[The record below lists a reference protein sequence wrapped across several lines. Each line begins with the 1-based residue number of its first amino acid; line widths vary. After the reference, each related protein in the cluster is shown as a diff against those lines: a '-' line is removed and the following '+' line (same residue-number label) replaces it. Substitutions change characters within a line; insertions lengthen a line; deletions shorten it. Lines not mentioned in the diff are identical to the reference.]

1 MTMNEFFANSRNCNG
16 FTLVEM
22 MVALFIFA
30 MLSVAGVIMLRSA
43 VDSDEITAENLGQM
57 AEMQRFV
64 SLMEADL
71 SQALPRSYRD
81 DRGDRMP
88 AFVSETGGPEAAFLK
103 FTRGGQ
109 SNINGQARSNLER
122 VEYRLTDGNL
132 ERWRYRMTDGGTIDQ
147 PAVLISNVE
156 TLEVRF
162 RDKRG
167 LWSGRWETER
177 LADLPRAI
185 EIRFDQQGRRYRH
198 LFLVGTGY
206 L

>member
-1 MTMNEFFANSRNCNG
+1 MQRNPAISCDRNG

-43 VDSDEITAENLGQM
+43 VDSDEMTAENLSQM

-71 SQALPRSYRD
+71 SQALPRTYRD
-81 DRGDRMP
+81 DRGERMP
-88 AFVSETGGPEAAFLK
+88 AFSSESGGPEAGFLN

-122 VEYRLTDGNL
+122 VEYRLTDGKL
-132 ERWRYRMTDGGTIDQ
+132 ERWRYRMTDGGSIDQ
-147 PAVLISNVE
+147 PAILISNIGS
-156 TLEVRF
+156 LELRF

-167 LWSGRWETER
+167 LWSSRWETER

-185 EIRFDQQGRRYRH
+185 EIQFEQEGRLYRH

>member
-1 MTMNEFFANSRNCNG
+1 METTSATSRNRNG

-43 VDSDEITAENLGQM
+43 VDSDAVTAENLGQM

-71 SQALPRSYRD
+71 SQALPRTYRD
-81 DRGDRMP
+81 DDGGRMP
-88 AFVSETGGPEAAFLK
+88 AFASNIGEPPAAYLK

-109 SNINGQARSNLER
+109 SYVNGEPRSNLER

-132 ERWRYRMTDGGTIDQ
+132 ERLRYRMTDGGSIDQ
-147 PAVLISNVE
+147 PAVLIANIDS
-156 TLEVRF
+156 LALRF
-162 RDKRG
+162 RDRRG
-167 LWSGRWETER
+167 QWSDRWETER
-177 LADLPRAI
+177 LTELPRAI
-185 EIRFDQQGRRYRH
+185 EIQFGQRGRRYRH

>member
-1 MTMNEFFANSRNCNG
+1 MSRISANFRDRNG

-30 MLSVAGVIMLRSA
+30 ILSVAGVIMLRSA

-71 SQALPRSYRD
+71 SQTLPRPYRD
-81 DRGDRMP
+81 DRSDRMP
-88 AFVSETGGPEAAFLK
+88 AFASETGGPEAAFLK

-122 VEYRLTDGNL
+122 VEYRLTEGNL
-132 ERWRYRMTDGGTIDQ
+132 ERWRYRMTDGGTIDP
-147 PAVLISNVE
+147 PAVLLSSIDA
-156 TLEVRF
+156 LEVRF

-167 LWSGRWETER
+167 LWSDRWTTER

-185 EIRFDQQGRRYRH
+185 EIRFEQQGRSYRH
-198 LFLVGTGY
+198 LFLVGAGY

>member
-1 MTMNEFFANSRNCNG
+1 MEKIATISRNHNG

-43 VDSDEITAENLGQM
+43 VDSDEVTAENLGEM

-71 SQALPRSYRD
+71 SQALPRPSRD
-81 DRGDRMP
+81 ERGDRQA
-88 AFVSETGGPEAAFLK
+88 AFATRAGGPDAAFLK

-109 SNINGQARSNLER
+109 SNINGDARSNLER
-122 VEYRLTDGNL
+122 VEYRLTEGRL
-132 ERWRYRMTDGGTIDQ
+132 ERWRYRMTDGGAIDQ
-147 PAVLISNVE
+147 PAVLISSVE
-156 TLEVRF
+156 ALALRF

-167 LWSGRWETER
+167 QWSDDWQTER
-177 LADLPRAI
+177 LADLPRAV
-185 EIRFDQQGRRYRH
+185 EIRFEQQGRPYRH

>member
-1 MTMNEFFANSRNCNG
+1 MEKLATMPGNRNG

-30 MLSVAGVIMLRSA
+30 MLSVAGVIMLRTA

-71 SQALPRSYRD
+71 SQVLPRASRD
-81 DRGDRMP
+81 EGGGRVA
-88 AFVSETGGPEAAFLK
+88 AFASEAGGPEAAFLK

-109 SNINGQARSNLER
+109 SNINGEARSNLER
-122 VEYRLTDGNL
+122 VEYRLAEGNL
-132 ERWRYRMTDGGTIDQ
+132 ERRRYRMTDGGSIDQ
-147 PAVLISNVE
+147 PAVLISNVDS
-156 TLEVRF
+156 LEVRF

-167 LWSGRWETER
+167 LWSSRWETER
-177 LADLPRAI
+177 LADLPRAVEI
-185 EIRFDQQGRRYRH
+185 EFEQAGRRYRH

>member
-1 MTMNEFFANSRNCNG
+1 MEHSSPRARTRNG

-30 MLSVAGVIMLRSA
+30 MLSVAGVIMLRTA
-43 VDSDEITAENLGQM
+43 VDGDEITAENLGQM
-57 AEMQRFV
+57 AKMQRFV

-71 SQALPRSYRD
+71 SQALPRAARE

-88 AFVSETGGPEAAFLK
+88 AFASETGGTDPAFLK

-109 SNINGQARSNLER
+109 SNINGEARSNLER
-122 VEYRLTDGNL
+122 VEYRLADGNL
-132 ERWRYRMTDGGTIDQ
+132 ERWRYRMTDGGSIDD
-147 PAVLISNVE
+147 PAILISNVDS
-156 TLEVRF
+156 LELRF

-167 LWSGRWETER
+167 LWSSRWETGR
-177 LADLPRAI
+177 LVDLPRAI
-185 EIRFDQQGRRYRH
+185 EIQFDQQGRRYRH

>member
-1 MTMNEFFANSRNCNG
+1 MEINFATSGKPNG

-22 MVALFIFA
+22 MVALFIF
-30 MLSVAGVIMLRSA
+30 AGVIMLRSA

-71 SQALPRSYRD
+71 SQALPRTARD
-81 DRGDRMP
+81 QRGDRMP
-88 AFVSETGGPEAAFLK
+88 AFASETGGPEAAFLR

-109 SNINGQARSNLER
+109 SNINGEARSNLER
-122 VEYRLTDGNL
+122 VEYRLADGKL
-132 ERWRYRMTDGGTIDQ
+132 ERWRYQMTDGGAIDQ
-147 PAVLISNVE
+147 PATLISNIDSL
-156 TLEVRF
+156 TLRF

-167 LWSGRWETER
+167 QWSDRWETGR

-185 EIRFDQQGRRYRH
+185 EIEFDQQGRRYRH

>member
-1 MTMNEFFANSRNCNG
+1 MATMAGKRNG

-22 MVALFIFA
+22 MVALFIFS
-30 MLSVAGVIMLRSA
+30 MLSVAGVIMLRTA

-71 SQALPRSYRD
+71 SQTLPRASRD
-81 DRGDRMP
+81 ERGDRVA
-88 AFVSETGGPEAAFLK
+88 AFASETGGPDAAFLK

-109 SNINGQARSNLER
+109 SNIIGEARSNLER
-122 VEYRLTDGNL
+122 VEYRLADGNL
-132 ERWRYRMTDGGTIDQ
+132 ERWRYRMTDGGSIDQ
-147 PAVLISNVE
+147 PAVLISNIE
-156 TLEVRF
+156 SLEVRF

-167 LWSGRWETER
+167 LWSSRWETER
-177 LADLPRAI
+177 LADLPRAVEI
-185 EIRFDQQGRRYRH
+185 EFEQAGRRYRH

>member
-1 MTMNEFFANSRNCNG
+1 MEQNSAFSCNRNG

-30 MLSVAGVIMLRSA
+30 MLSMAGVFMLRSA

-71 SQALPRSYRD
+71 SQALPRTYRD
-81 DRGDRMP
+81 EGGSQMP
-88 AFVSETGGPEAAFLK
+88 AFASEPGGPEAAFLK

-109 SNINGQARSNLER
+109 SNINGEARSNLER
-122 VEYRLTDGNL
+122 VEYRMIDGNL
-132 ERWRYRMTDGGTIDQ
+132 ERWRYRMTDGGSIDQ
-147 PAVLISNVE
+147 PAVLISQVGSL
-156 TLEVRF
+156 TLRF

-167 LWSGRWETER
+167 QWSGGWRTER
-177 LADLPRAI
+177 LVDLPRAI
-185 EIRFDQQGRRYRH
+185 EIRFERGGRPYRH

>member
-1 MTMNEFFANSRNCNG
+1 MEKISTLPRTRNG

-30 MLSVAGVIMLRSA
+30 ILSVAGVIMLRSA
-43 VDSDEITAENLGQM
+43 VDSDEVTAENLGQM

-71 SQALPRSYRD
+71 SQALPRTARD
-81 DRGDRMP
+81 DRGDRQP
-88 AFVSETGGPEAAFLK
+88 AFASQPDGPEAAFLK

-109 SNINGQARSNLER
+109 SNINGEARSNLER
-122 VEYRLTDGNL
+122 VEYRLADGNL
-132 ERWRYRMTDGGTIDQ
+132 ERWRYRMTDGGSIDQ
-147 PAVLISNVE
+147 PAILISNIE
-156 TLEVRF
+156 SLELRF
-162 RDKRG
+162 RDRRG
-167 LWSGRWETER
+167 QWSNRWEAER
-177 LADLPRAI
+177 LVEIPRAI
-185 EIRFDQQGRRYRH
+185 EMQFDQKGRRYRH

>member
-1 MTMNEFFANSRNCNG
+1 MDKVSAKSCNRNG

-30 MLSVAGVIMLRSA
+30 MLSVAGVIMLRTA
-43 VDSDEITAENLGQM
+43 VDSDEITAKNLGKM

-71 SQALPRSYRD
+71 SQALPRTSRD
-81 DRGDRMP
+81 DRGDRTP
-88 AFVSETGGPEAAFLK
+88 AFGSEAGGAEPAFLK

-122 VEYRLTDGNL
+122 IEYRLTDGNL
-132 ERWRYRMTDGGTIDQ
+132 ERWRYRMTDGGKIDQ
-147 PAVLISNVE
+147 PAVLISQI
-156 TLEVRF
+156 TSLDLRF

-167 LWSGRWETER
+167 QWSSRWEAER

-185 EIRFDQQGRRYRH
+185 EIQFEQQGRRYRH

>member
-1 MTMNEFFANSRNCNG
+1 
-16 FTLVEM
+16 
-22 MVALFIFA
+22 
-30 MLSVAGVIMLRSA
+30 
-43 VDSDEITAENLGQM
+43 M

-71 SQALPRSYRD
+71 SQTLPRTYRD

-88 AFVSETGGPEAAFLK
+88 AFASETGGAEKALLK

-122 VEYRLTDGNL
+122 IEYRLQDGKL
-132 ERWRYRMTDGGTIDQ
+132 ERWRYRMTDGGSIDQ
-147 PAVLISNVE
+147 PAVLISNIGSFE
-156 TLEVRF
+156 LRF

-167 LWSGRWETER
+167 KWSSSWETER
-177 LADLPRAI
+177 LTDLPRAI
-185 EIRFDQQGRRYRH
+185 EMQFEQDGRRYRH

>member
-1 MTMNEFFANSRNCNG
+1 MEQISAMSRNRNG

-43 VDSDEITAENLGQM
+43 VDSDEMTAENLGQM

-71 SQALPRSYRD
+71 SQALPRTYRD

-88 AFVSETGGPEAAFLK
+88 AFVSEIGGPEAAFLK

-109 SNINGQARSNLER
+109 SNINGESRSNLER
-122 VEYRLTDGNL
+122 VEYRLTDGKL
-132 ERWRYRMTDGGTIDQ
+132 ERWRYRMTDGGSIDQ
-147 PAVLISNVE
+147 PAILISNIDS
-156 TLEVRF
+156 LALRF

-167 LWSGRWETER
+167 QWSNGWETER
-177 LADLPRAI
+177 LVELPRAI
-185 EIRFDQQGRRYRH
+185 EIQFELEGRRYRH

>member
-1 MTMNEFFANSRNCNG
+1 MEKLATMPGNRNG

-30 MLSVAGVIMLRSA
+30 MLSVAGVIMLRTA
-43 VDSDEITAENLGQM
+43 VDGDEITAKNLGQM

-71 SQALPRSYRD
+71 SQALPRASRD
-81 DRGDRMP
+81 ESGDRVA
-88 AFVSETGGPEAAFLK
+88 AFSSETGGPEAAFLK

-109 SNINGQARSNLER
+109 SNINGEARSNLER
-122 VEYRLTDGNL
+122 LEYRLTDGNL
-132 ERWRYRMTDGGTIDQ
+132 ERWRYRMTDGGSIDQ
-147 PAVLISNVE
+147 PAVLISNIDS
-156 TLEVRF
+156 LEVRF

-167 LWSGRWETER
+167 LWSSRWETER
-177 LADLPRAI
+177 LADMPRAVEI
-185 EIRFDQQGRRYRH
+185 EFEQAGRRYRH

>member
-1 MTMNEFFANSRNCNG
+1 MPCKRNG

-43 VDSDEITAENLGQM
+43 VDSDESNAAKLGQM
-57 AEMQRFV
+57 AGMQRFV

-71 SQALPRSYRD
+71 SQALPRTARD
-81 DRGDRMP
+81 DRGGRRP
-88 AFVSETGGPEAAFLK
+88 AFASETGGPEAAFLK

-109 SNINGQARSNLER
+109 SNINGEARSNLER

-132 ERWRYRMTDGGTIDQ
+132 ERWRYRMTDGGSIDQ
-147 PAVLISNVE
+147 PAILISKIDS
-156 TLEVRF
+156 LEVRF

-167 LWSGRWETER
+167 LWSSRWETER
-177 LADLPRAI
+177 LADLPRAVEI
-185 EIRFDQQGRRYRH
+185 EFEQQGRRYRH

>member
-1 MTMNEFFANSRNCNG
+1 MVKSSSDSCERNG

-43 VDSDEITAENLGQM
+43 VDSDAVTADNLGQM
-57 AEMQRFV
+57 AKMQRFV

-71 SQALPRSYRD
+71 SQALPRTYRD
-81 DRGDRMP
+81 EAGDQMP
-88 AFVSETGGPEAAFLK
+88 AFDSEQGGSEASFLK

-109 SNINGQARSNLER
+109 SNINGEARSNLER

-132 ERWRYRMTDGGTIDQ
+132 ERWRYRMTDGGSIDQ
-147 PAVLISNVE
+147 PAVLISDLGDL
-156 TLEVRF
+156 TVRF
-162 RDKRG
+162 RDRRG
-167 LWSGRWETER
+167 QWSAGWQTER

-185 EIRFDQQGRRYRH
+185 EIRFERAGRSYRH

>member
-1 MTMNEFFANSRNCNG
+1 MDEFPAMIRDRNG

-71 SQALPRSYRD
+71 SQALPRTYRD

-88 AFVSETGGPEAAFLK
+88 AFASETGGPEAAFLK

-109 SNINGQARSNLER
+109 SNINGEARSNLER
-122 VEYRLTDGNL
+122 VEYRLKDGKL
-132 ERWRYRMTDGGTIDQ
+132 ERWRYRTTDGGEIDQ
-147 PAVLISNVE
+147 PAVLISD
-156 TLEVRF
+156 LGAIDLRF
-162 RDKRG
+162 RNKRG
-167 LWSGRWETER
+167 LWSNDWETER
-177 LADLPRAI
+177 LTDLPRAI
-185 EIRFDQQGRRYRH
+185 EIRFEQDGRRYRH

>member
-1 MTMNEFFANSRNCNG
+1 MNNLNISEVDG

-30 MLSVAGVIMLRSA
+30 MLSVAGVIMLRTA
-43 VDSDEITAENLGQM
+43 VDGDEITAKNLGQM

-71 SQALPRSYRD
+71 SQALPRASRD
-81 DRGDRMP
+81 ESGDRVA
-88 AFVSETGGPEAAFLK
+88 AFSSETGGPEAAFLK

-109 SNINGQARSNLER
+109 SNINGEARSNLER
-122 VEYRLTDGNL
+122 VEYRLTDG
-132 ERWRYRMTDGGTIDQ
+132 GSIDQ
-147 PAVLISNVE
+147 PAVLISNIDS
-156 TLEVRF
+156 LELRF

-167 LWSGRWETER
+167 LWSSRWETER
-177 LADLPRAI
+177 LADMPRAVEI
-185 EIRFDQQGRRYRH
+185 EFEQAGRRYRH

>member
-1 MTMNEFFANSRNCNG
+1 MEKISTMPRNHNG

-43 VDSDEITAENLGQM
+43 VDSDEVTAENLGQM

-71 SQALPRSYRD
+71 SQALPRTSRD

-88 AFVSETGGPEAAFLK
+88 AFASETSGPETAFLK

-109 SNINGQARSNLER
+109 SNINGEARSNLER
-122 VEYRLTDGNL
+122 VEYRLADGNL
-132 ERWRYRMTDGGTIDQ
+132 ERWRYRMTDGGSIDQ
-147 PAVLISNVE
+147 PAILISNIE
-156 TLEVRF
+156 SLELRF

-167 LWSGRWETER
+167 QWSNRWETER

-185 EIRFDQQGRRYRH
+185 EIQFDQQGRRYRH
-198 LFLVGTGY
+198 LFLIGTGY

>member
-1 MTMNEFFANSRNCNG
+1 MQNIFATSRNRNG

-43 VDSDEITAENLGQM
+43 VNSDEITAENLGQM

-71 SQALPRSYRD
+71 SQALPRTYRD

-88 AFVSETGGPEAAFLK
+88 SFASETSGPEAAFLK

-132 ERWRYRMTDGGTIDQ
+132 ERWRYRMTDGGSIDQ
-147 PAVLISNVE
+147 PAVLISNVDA
-156 TLEVRF
+156 LEVRF

-167 LWSGRWETER
+167 IWSDRWTIER
-177 LADLPRAI
+177 LADQPRAI
-185 EIRFDQQGRRYRH
+185 EIQFEQDGRQYRH

>member
-1 MTMNEFFANSRNCNG
+1 MSCNRNG
-16 FTLVEM
+16 FTFVEM

-30 MLSVAGVIMLRSA
+30 MLSVAGVIMLRTA
-43 VDSDEITAENLGQM
+43 VDSDEITADNLGQM

-71 SQALPRSYRD
+71 SQALPRTSRNN
-81 DRGDRMP
+81 RGDRMP
-88 AFVSETGGPEAAFLK
+88 AFASETGGQEPAFLK

-109 SNINGQARSNLER
+109 SNINGEARSNLER

-132 ERWRYRMTDGGTIDQ
+132 ERWRYRMTDGGAIDQ
-147 PAVLISNVE
+147 PAVLISKIDM
-156 TLEVRF
+156 LELRF

-167 LWSGRWETER
+167 LWSNSWETER
-177 LADLPRAI
+177 LAGLPRAI
-185 EIRFDQQGRRYRH
+185 EIRFEQEGRRYRH

>member
-1 MTMNEFFANSRNCNG
+1 MEKISAISRNRNG

-43 VDSDEITAENLGQM
+43 VDSDAVTAENLGQM

-71 SQALPRSYRD
+71 SQALARTYRD
-81 DRGDRMP
+81 DGGDQMP
-88 AFVSETGGPEAAFLK
+88 AFSSEQGGTEAAFLK

-109 SNINGQARSNLER
+109 SNINGEARSNLER
-122 VEYRLTDGNL
+122 VEYRLTEGNL
-132 ERWRYRMTDGGTIDQ
+132 ERWRYRMTDGGSIDQ
-147 PAVLISNVE
+147 PAVLISKVGS
-156 TLEVRF
+156 LALRF

-167 LWSGRWETER
+167 QWSSGWRTER
-177 LADLPRAI
+177 LVDLPRAI
-185 EIRFDQQGRRYRH
+185 EIRFEREGRSYRH

>member
-1 MTMNEFFANSRNCNG
+1 
-16 FTLVEM
+16 
-22 MVALFIFA
+22 
-30 MLSVAGVIMLRSA
+30 
-43 VDSDEITAENLGQM
+43 
-57 AEMQRFV
+57 
-64 SLMEADL
+64 
-71 SQALPRSYRD
+71 
-81 DRGDRMP
+81 
-88 AFVSETGGPEAAFLK
+88 
-103 FTRGGQ
+103 
-109 SNINGQARSNLER
+109 
-122 VEYRLTDGNL
+122 
-132 ERWRYRMTDGGTIDQ
+132 MTDGGTIDQ

-185 EIRFDQQGRRYRH
+185 EIQFDQQGRRYRH

>member
-1 MTMNEFFANSRNCNG
+1 MEKNPAESRNRNG

-43 VDSDEITAENLGQM
+43 VDSDEVTAGKLGQM

-71 SQALPRSYRD
+71 SQTLPRTYRD
-81 DRGDRMP
+81 DHGDRMP
-88 AFVSETGGPEAAFLK
+88 AFASETAGAEKALLK

-122 VEYRLTDGNL
+122 VEYRLQDGNL
-132 ERWRYRMTDGGTIDQ
+132 ERWRYRMTDGGSIDQ
-147 PAVLISNVE
+147 PAVLISNLGSFE
-156 TLEVRF
+156 LRF
-162 RDKRG
+162 RNKRG
-167 LWSGRWETER
+167 QWSNGWETER
-177 LADLPRAI
+177 LTDLPRAI
-185 EIRFDQQGRRYRH
+185 EMQFEQDGRRYRH

>member
-1 MTMNEFFANSRNCNG
+1 MEKLEKMPRNPNG

-30 MLSVAGVIMLRSA
+30 MLSVAGVMMLRSA
-43 VDSDEITAENLGQM
+43 VDSDKITAENLGQM

-71 SQALPRSYRD
+71 SQTLPRAPRD
-81 DRGDRMP
+81 ERGDRVA
-88 AFVSETGGPEAAFLK
+88 AFASETGGAEAAFLK

-109 SNINGQARSNLER
+109 SNINGEARSNLER

-132 ERWRYRMTDGGTIDQ
+132 ERWRYRMTDGGSIDQ
-147 PAVLISNVE
+147 PAILISNIGS
-156 TLEVRF
+156 LALRF

-167 LWSGRWETER
+167 LWSNDWQAER
-177 LADLPRAI
+177 LADLPRAVEI
-185 EIRFDQQGRRYRH
+185 EFEQAGRRYRH

>member
-1 MTMNEFFANSRNCNG
+1 MEKIPAESRNSNG

-30 MLSVAGVIMLRSA
+30 MLSVAGVVMLRSA
-43 VDSDEITAENLGQM
+43 VDSDEATADKLGEM

-71 SQALPRSYRD
+71 SQTLPRTYRD
-81 DRGDRMP
+81 VRGDRMP
-88 AFVSETGGPEAAFLK
+88 ALASETGGAEKALLK

-109 SNINGQARSNLER
+109 SNINGHARSNLER
-122 VEYRLTDGNL
+122 VEYRLQDGKL
-132 ERWRYRMTDGGTIDQ
+132 ERWRYRMTDGGSIDQ
-147 PAVLISNVE
+147 PAVLISNIGSFE
-156 TLEVRF
+156 LRF

-167 LWSGRWETER
+167 QWSSRWETER
-177 LADLPRAI
+177 LTDLPRAI
-185 EIRFDQQGRRYRH
+185 EMQFEQEGRRYRH

>member
-1 MTMNEFFANSRNCNG
+1 MQKLATMRGKRNG

-30 MLSVAGVIMLRSA
+30 MLSVAGVIMLRTA

-57 AEMQRFV
+57 ASMQRFV

-71 SQALPRSYRD
+71 SQALPRTSRD
-81 DRGDRMP
+81 EAGSREA
-88 AFVSETGGPEAAFLK
+88 AFSSETGGPDAAFLR

-109 SNINGQARSNLER
+109 SNINGEARSNLER

-132 ERWRYRMTDGGTIDQ
+132 ERWRYRMTDGGSIDR
-147 PAVLISNVE
+147 PAILISKIGS
-156 TLEVRF
+156 LEVRF

-167 LWSGRWETER
+167 LWSSRWETER
-177 LADLPRAI
+177 LADMPRAVEI
-185 EIRFDQQGRRYRH
+185 EFEQEGRRYRH

>member
-1 MTMNEFFANSRNCNG
+1 MEKLATMAGNRNG

-22 MVALFIFA
+22 MVALFIFS
-30 MLSVAGVIMLRSA
+30 MLSVAGVIMLRTA

-71 SQALPRSYRD
+71 SQALPRASRD
-81 DRGDRMP
+81 KRGDRVA
-88 AFVSETGGPEAAFLK
+88 AFASETGGPDAAFLK

-109 SNINGQARSNLER
+109 SNINGEARSNLER
-122 VEYRLTDGNL
+122 VEYRLGDGNL
-132 ERWRYRMTDGGTIDQ
+132 ERWRYRMTDGGSIDQ
-147 PAVLISNVE
+147 PAVLISNIE
-156 TLEVRF
+156 SLEVRF

-167 LWSGRWETER
+167 LWSSRWEAER
-177 LADLPRAI
+177 LADLPRAVEI
-185 EIRFDQQGRRYRH
+185 EFEQAGRRYRH

>member
-1 MTMNEFFANSRNCNG
+1 MERNPAISSNRNG

-43 VDSDEITAENLGQM
+43 VDSDAATAENLGQM

-71 SQALPRSYRD
+71 SQALPRSFRD
-81 DRGDRMP
+81 EAGDQMP
-88 AFVSETGGPEAAFLK
+88 AFSSEQGREETAFLK

-109 SNINGQARSNLER
+109 SNINSEARSNLER
-122 VEYRLTDGNL
+122 VEYRLTDGKL
-132 ERWRYRMTDGGTIDQ
+132 ERWRYRMTDGGSIDQ
-147 PAVLISNVE
+147 PAVLISDVGA
-156 TLEVRF
+156 LALRF

-167 LWSGRWETER
+167 QWSADWQTER
-177 LADLPRAI
+177 LVDLPRAI
-185 EIRFDQQGRRYRH
+185 EIRFERQGRSYRH
-198 LFLVGTGY
+198 MFLVGSGY

>member
-1 MTMNEFFANSRNCNG
+1 MATMAGNRNG

-22 MVALFIFA
+22 MVALFIFS
-30 MLSVAGVIMLRSA
+30 MLSVAGVIMLRTA

-57 AEMQRFV
+57 AEMQRYV

-71 SQALPRSYRD
+71 SQALPRASRD
-81 DRGDRMP
+81 ERGDRVA
-88 AFVSETGGPEAAFLK
+88 AFASETGGPDAAFLK

-109 SNINGQARSNLER
+109 SNINGEARSNLER
-122 VEYRLTDGNL
+122 VEYRLADGNL
-132 ERWRYRMTDGGTIDQ
+132 ERWRYRMTDGGSIDQ
-147 PAVLISNVE
+147 PAVLISNIE
-156 TLEVRF
+156 SLEVRF

-167 LWSGRWETER
+167 LWSSRWETER
-177 LADLPRAI
+177 LADLPRAVEI
-185 EIRFDQQGRRYRH
+185 EFEQAGRRYRH

>member
-1 MTMNEFFANSRNCNG
+1 MQRVSPIARNRNG

-43 VDSDEITAENLGQM
+43 VDSDEVTAENLGHM

-71 SQALPRSYRD
+71 SQALPRTARD
-81 DRGDRMP
+81 ERGDRQS
-88 AFVSETGGPEAAFLK
+88 AFASTTGGPEAALLQ

-109 SNINGQARSNLER
+109 SNINGEARSNLER
-122 VEYRLTDGNL
+122 VEYRLADGRL
-132 ERWRYRMTDGGTIDQ
+132 ERWRYRMTDGGAIDQ
-147 PAVLISNVE
+147 PAVLISNIGSIE
-156 TLEVRF
+156 LRF
-162 RDKRG
+162 RDRRG
-167 LWSGRWETER
+167 QWSSRWETQR

-185 EIRFDQQGRRYRH
+185 EMQFEQQGRRYRH